1 MMLGGLCAQSPI
13 VRRIDFSPV
22 DSLLQAEN
30 EQPVVINFWA
40 TWCRPCVKELP
51 YFAELKAPIRV
62 ILISLDFGEKTEEK
76 LQKFISERGLNHIH
90 WWLDEGSENV
100 WIPKVDPEWSGAIP
114 ASVFLYKGHKKFISE
129 AFESPE
135 DLIKKLETFLTDIP

>member
-1 MMLGGLCAQSPI
+1 TQCYKSGSSPVIYTISGDMSVIRFLVPVFVLMLGGLCAQSPI

-90 WWLDEGSENV
+90 WWL
-100 WIPKVDPEWSGAIP
+100 
-114 ASVFLYKGHKKFISE
+114 
-129 AFESPE
+129 
-135 DLIKKLETFLTDIP
+135 